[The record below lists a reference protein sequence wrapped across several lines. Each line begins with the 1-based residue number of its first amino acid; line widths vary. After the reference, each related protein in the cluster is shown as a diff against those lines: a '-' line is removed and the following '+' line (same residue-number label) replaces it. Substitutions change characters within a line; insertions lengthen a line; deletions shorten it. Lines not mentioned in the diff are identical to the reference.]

1 MSSNILSIGKSGL
14 LAAQVGLSTTGQNIA
29 NANVA
34 GYSRQ
39 VAVQTTAPT
48 QNMGFGYIGSGTQV
62 AQIKRYSDDFLTAQ
76 VNAAQSSTSASQAFT
91 AQISQVDNML
101 ADTTSGLSPALQ
113 DFFNGVQD
121 VSASPASAASRQA
134 MLSGGDALVERFQ
147 SLGGRLADIADGV
160 NTQITSNVTLINS
173 YASQIAKL
181 NDSIAGLGSAAGA
194 PNDLLDQ
201 RDLLVSQLNQQTKAT
216 VVQGDNNSLNISIGS
231 GQPLVVGNQAYQLAV
246 TTSPTDLSRVEVG
259 FVTGAGGKINPLP
272 ESTFSGGELG
282 GLFDVRANALDP
294 AQNALGRIATAMAI
308 SFNDQHK
315 LGQDQNGAAGGN
327 FFSVAPVAVSSDVN
341 NDPSSTTKVAAAVS
355 DATQLTT
362 SDYKLKF
369 DGSNFV
375 VTRQSDGKQ
384 TTIQPYP
391 QSVPQTIDGVDYT
404 ISGSAAAGDDFLVR
418 PTLNGATGIG
428 MALTDTSKIAAA
440 GPIVTAVPGTNKGS
454 GSIGPG
460 TIDSSYLVPGNALTA
475 PLTLTYDKAGNAFS
489 GFPAGQSVTVSVAGA
504 APVVYAA
511 ASPSV
516 SASVPYTAG
525 ATLSF
530 GGANLVLSGAPADQD
545 QFTVGPNQSGV
556 GDSRNALLL
565 ANMQTK
571 NILDG
576 GSSSYQ
582 GAYAGLVSFVGNST
596 RESQVTGLASAALLA
611 QTQTAQQS
619 VSGVNLDEE
628 AANLL
633 KYQQAY
639 QAAGKV
645 MQIASEM
652 FATLLTIGG

>member
-29 NANVA
+29 NANVP

-39 VAVQTTAPT
+39 LAVQTTSPT
-48 QNMGFGYIGSGTQV
+48 QNMGFGYVGSGTQV
-62 AQIKRYSDDFLTAQ
+62 AQIKRYSDSFLTAQ
-76 VNAAQSSTSASQAFT
+76 VNAAQSSTSASQAFST
-91 AQISQVDNML
+91 QISQVDNLL
-101 ADTTSGLSPALQ
+101 ADPTAGLSPAMQ

-134 MLSGGDALVERFQ
+134 MLSAGDALANRFQ
-147 SLGGRLADIADGV
+147 TLSGRLTEIADGV
-160 NTQITSNVTLINS
+160 NTQIASNVTLINS
-173 YASQIAKL
+173 YATQIAKL
-181 NDSIAGLGSAAGA
+181 NDSIASLGTSAGA

-201 RDLLVSQLNQQTKAT
+201 RDLLVSQLNQQVKAT
-216 VVQGDNNSLNISIGS
+216 VVPGDNNSLNISIGS
-231 GQPLVVGNQAYQLAV
+231 GQPLVVGNQSYQLAV
-246 TTSPTDLSRVEVG
+246 TNSPTDLSRVEVG
-259 FVTGAGGKINPLP
+259 FVTGGKVAPLP
-272 ESTFSGGELG
+272 ESTFSGGGELG

-327 FFSVAPVAVSSDVN
+327 FFSVAPVAVTSDVN
-341 NDPSSTTKVAAAVS
+341 NDPSSTTTLAAVVS
-355 DATQLTT
+355 DPTQLTA
-362 SDYKLKF
+362 SDYKLKY

-375 VTRQSDGKQ
+375 LTRQSDGKQ
-384 TTIQPYP
+384 TAIQPYP
-391 QSVPQTIDGVDYT
+391 QTVPQRIDGVDYT
-404 ISGSAAAGDDFLVR
+404 VSGSAAAGDDFLVR
-418 PTLNGATGIG
+418 PTQNGASGIG
-428 MALTDTSKIAAA
+428 MALTDTTKIAAA
-440 GPIVTAVPGTNKGS
+440 APVVTATLGTNKGS
-454 GSIGPG
+454 GSISPG
-460 TIDSSYLVPGNALTA
+460 TVDSNYRTPGNALTA
-475 PLTLTYDKAGNAFS
+475 PLTLTYDKASNALA
-489 GFPAGQSVTVSVAGA
+489 GFPAGQSITVSIAGA
-504 APVVYAA
+504 APVVYPAGT
-511 ASPSV
+511 
-516 SASVPYTAG
+516 ASVPYSAG

-530 GGANLVLSGAPADQD
+530 GGISVALSGAPADQD

-565 ANMQTK
+565 ANLQTK

-576 GSSSYQ
+576 GSASYQ
-582 GAYAGLVSFVGNST
+582 GAYSGLVSFVGNST
-596 RESQVTGLASAALLA
+596 RESQVNGLASATLLA